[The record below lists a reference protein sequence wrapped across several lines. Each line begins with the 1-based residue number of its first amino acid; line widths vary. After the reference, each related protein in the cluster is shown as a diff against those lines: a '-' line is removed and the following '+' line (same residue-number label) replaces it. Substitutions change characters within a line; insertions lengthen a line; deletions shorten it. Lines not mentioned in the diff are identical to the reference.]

1 MPRLDVETLE
11 RVARETWRQIMECAA
26 EVSVSA

>member
-11 RVARETWRQIMECAA
+11 AFVDGCDWLGCGLASH
-26 EVSVSA
+26 VLS